1 MFLQDPLKK
10 FSDGAF
16 LYSTWPDKESA
27 KHSARVLVE
36 ERLAACANILGGMTA
51 IYRWENKVETADE
64 VVMIIKTTKSAAPS
78 AIARLLTL
86 HPYDTPVI
94 AHLPVEADSAAGFL
108 RWLNDSVE

>member
-1 MFLQDPLKK
+1 MKK

-27 KHSARVLVE
+27 ARCARMLVE

-64 VVMIIKTTKSAAPS
+64 VVMILKTTKSAAPA
-78 AIARLLTL
+78 AIARLSEL
-86 HPYDTPVI
+86 HPYETPVI
-94 AHLPVEADSAAGFL
+94 AHLPVEADSAAHFL
-108 RWLNDSVE
+108 RWLNESVD